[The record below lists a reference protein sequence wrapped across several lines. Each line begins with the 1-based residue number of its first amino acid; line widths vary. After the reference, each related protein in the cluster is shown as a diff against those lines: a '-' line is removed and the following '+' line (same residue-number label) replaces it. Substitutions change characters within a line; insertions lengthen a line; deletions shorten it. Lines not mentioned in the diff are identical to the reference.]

1 MTLRGAFLISAAAVA
16 LLIGI
21 ARADGALAAIGFLA
35 FLFVPI
41 CAWLGKRNLRDLHL
55 HCQAASRTY
64 AGQPFPAQLRMELT
78 RVTGAA
84 HSVAVHLQLPGQG
97 SHACEFSSVNADT
110 VAVQE
115 VIFELPRRGKSNDI
129 PFLLESEFPLGLWKH
144 SRPGVMAHALCVYP
158 RPLISKKLS
167 IPGLWRDATAMAG
180 ATYGAMAGE
189 IRGLRPWRAGDS
201 LKRIHPA
208 ASVRA
213 YARGTG
219 LIVAETDP
227 PGFFPQHVT
236 VLFHSYAGDR
246 AIIRPEMFEKALS
259 YLCGT
264 LRTLWQQSIPATLV
278 ADFDGWL
285 EHSCRSRKEL
295 TSILERLA
303 RVRRQPSTELHE
315 FQQAQRMLEPDSSL
329 IVISDMPVAD
339 WRSALVERRMPTLSI
354 AVNPTPQR
362 LGKTSRTKS

>member
-1 MTLRGAFLISAAAVA
+1 MSAVDSPRSAMTLRGAFLISAAAVA

-97 SHACEFSSVNADT
+97 THTCEFASVIAET
-110 VAVQE
+110 VAIQD

-158 RPLISKKLS
+158 RCDGDGGSHLRGDGRRNPRS
-167 IPGLWRDATAMAG
+167 ATMARG
-180 ATYGAMAGE
+180 RFLEANSSSSECA
-189 IRGLRPWRAGDS
+189 GLRARHWIDRRRNRPA
-201 LKRIHPA
+201 RI
-208 ASVRA
+208 
-213 YARGTG
+213 
-219 LIVAETDP
+219 
-227 PGFFPQHVT
+227 FPTTRHCVISF
-236 VLFHSYAGDR
+236 V
-246 AIIRPEMFEKALS
+246 
-259 YLCGT
+259 CG
-264 LRTLWQQSIPATLV
+264 
-278 ADFDGWL
+278 
-285 EHSCRSRKEL
+285 RSRDHPP
-295 TSILERLA
+295 RD
-303 RVRRQPSTELHE
+303 V
-315 FQQAQRMLEPDSSL
+315 
-329 IVISDMPVAD
+329 
-339 WRSALVERRMPTLSI
+339 
-354 AVNPTPQR
+354 
-362 LGKTSRTKS
+362 